1 MYQNRLRPRRHLD
14 VSTSPVDSRRHKKRD
29 ESMHSDT
36 SKHSSD
42 MDVDQP
48 QNKASFTTLT
58 NLNKIDESKSE
69 VSQDDNK
76 SQSSNNASEDSSDD
90 EEVMIK
96 QESNYEGKGD
106 HDTIEEENKDQILND
121 DQDFSIIQKLSSGV
135 KGKALLPQKDIAEII
150 ERNYKSGISEKQLL
164 SKKIRGIS
172 PATVYRHYDKLRN
185 KGTSLRKKGSGAKTV
200 ITSEMKDAI
209 NKLVEKDDSVS
220 LKQLTE
226 KVNLMGFE
234 VSKES
239 IRKHLI
245 GEGFKSLAPVEA
257 YELTNEQKKRRV
269 EWCKEH
275 QDFDW
280 NSVIFTDETIFRC
293 GKKKKRRWMKEGSKI

>member
-121 DQDFSIIQKLSSGV
+121 DQDFSIIQKLSSV
-135 KGKALLPQKDIAEII
+135 LRERHCYLKKILLRLLREIINLEFQKSNYFQKD
-150 ERNYKSGISEKQLL
+150 
-164 SKKIRGIS
+164 
-172 PATVYRHYDKLRN
+172 
-185 KGTSLRKKGSGAKTV
+185 
-200 ITSEMKDAI
+200 
-209 NKLVEKDDSVS
+209 
-220 LKQLTE
+220 
-226 KVNLMGFE
+226 
-234 VSKES
+234 
-239 IRKHLI
+239 
-245 GEGFKSLAPVEA
+245 
-257 YELTNEQKKRRV
+257 
-269 EWCKEH
+269 
-275 QDFDW
+275 
-280 NSVIFTDETIFRC
+280 
-293 GKKKKRRWMKEGSKI
+293 